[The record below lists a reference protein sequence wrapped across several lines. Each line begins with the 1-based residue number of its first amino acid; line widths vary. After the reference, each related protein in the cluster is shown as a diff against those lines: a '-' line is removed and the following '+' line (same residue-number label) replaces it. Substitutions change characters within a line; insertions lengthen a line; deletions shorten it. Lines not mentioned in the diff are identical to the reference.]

1 MFVSVQHLNYA
12 WVEKIYYKKKEGEN
26 ETDRQTNRQMDG
38 WTDEREN
45 INESLFIYGYIS
57 RLRYYYMYLIIRLV
71 N

>member
-45 INESLFIYGYIS
+45 INESLFIYGK
-57 RLRYYYMYLIIRLV
+57 
-71 N
+71 